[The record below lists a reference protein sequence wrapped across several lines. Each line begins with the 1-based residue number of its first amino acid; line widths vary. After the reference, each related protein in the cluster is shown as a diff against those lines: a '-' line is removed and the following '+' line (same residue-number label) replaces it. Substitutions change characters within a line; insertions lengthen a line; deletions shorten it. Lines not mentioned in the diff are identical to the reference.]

1 MCTHQVSRRDS
12 RRVDRDVT
20 RLSPLLASLLVALAI
35 GLPTPAVSAESVVE
49 DEAQA
54 PAEPGLVQSAY
65 WLRKREGWF
74 WYRDPPVNVPRPKT
88 TPTPHERPTELVE
101 FEAMQKRL
109 EELKRVAVMNPTDT
123 NLMTY
128 MRYQRTVMNKS
139 EHFAQR
145 WQRLVW
151 TVPDLDYGMTGRP
164 TNAMAIN
171 AFDEQQRDRQAQTVK
186 ALAATHG
193 LIFVF
198 RGDCPHCHRFAPIL
212 KRFEQEFG
220 FTVLAVSLDGRAIA
234 EYPNAQPDNGIAAR
248 LDARAVP
255 ALYLTT
261 PATRQIRPVGFGVM
275 SMSDLVERITT
286 LAQEPSDTARP
297 PGASPR

>member
-1 MCTHQVSRRDS
+1 MRTHPASRCITQPS
-12 RRVDRDVT
+12 Q
-20 RLSPLLASLLVALAI
+20 RLTSLLVALAI
-35 GLPTPAVSAESVVE
+35 GLPPTAVLAEPLAE

-54 PAEPGLVQSAY
+54 TVEPVPVPGLVSAQSAY

-74 WYRDPPVNVPRPKT
+74 WYRDPPVEIPRPKA
-88 TPTPHERPTELVE
+88 PPAPPERPTELVE

-109 EELKRVAVMNPTDT
+109 EELKRVAVMNPTDA
-123 NLMTY
+123 NLMGY
-128 MRYQRTVMNKS
+128 MRYQRMVMNKS

-151 TVPDLDYGMTGRP
+151 AVPDLDYGMSGRP

-171 AFDEQQRDRQAQTVK
+171 AFDDQQRDRQAQIVK

-198 RGDCPHCHRFAPIL
+198 RSDCPHCHRFAPIL

-255 ALYLTT
+255 ALYLTA
-261 PATRQIRPVGFGVM
+261 PATRQVRPVGFGVM
-275 SMSDLVERITT
+275 SMSDLVERIAT
-286 LAQEPSDTARP
+286 LAQEPNDPARP
-297 PGASPR
+297 NGANPR